1 MSINEIGSA
10 VARRVRTALPD
21 LHPADGALAD
31 NTPSPLPSP
40 TPTQP
45 AQPTAPTEPP
55 KTQAPAQPAPTPSPQ
70 PGPAPIAPMSTPEEQ
85 QADAAARAAL
95 AGDPDALAKYDAMQ
109 KNDLFGRH
117 DGGYP
122 GDPPGEAARARISI
136 MKQIAAFP
144 EGRVIDNLDQM
155 SRRGWF
161 DDMSP
166 EDRQRATRLVAYG
179 SSDTVPGAQGNDTR
193 HNTIDAIV
201 RSDDPPLSF
210 ADLRM
215 DDTGVTWGQ
224 HKPGLLGFGESIEL
238 NRKLIAAS
246 DDPITAG
253 STDAQLATD
262 TLAHEYNH
270 KIRGGSNESS
280 FDYFMN
286 EYRAWYAGYVS
297 ENGHP
302 PSRTEAFVRSR
313 ELTMTDLYPSLR
325 DVLDGKDHFLDGND
339 AAEEQKKLVAF
350 MAELSG
356 LDPATATVDDIRQRS
371 KADVP
376 AGDATVPFSTDED
389 DPNNIDNHPG

>member
-1 MSINEIGSA
+1 
-10 VARRVRTALPD
+10 
-21 LHPADGALAD
+21 
-31 NTPSPLPSP
+31 
-40 TPTQP
+40 
-45 AQPTAPTEPP
+45 
-55 KTQAPAQPAPTPSPQ
+55 
-70 PGPAPIAPMSTPEEQ
+70 MSTPEEQ
-85 QADAAARAAL
+85 QADTAARASL
-95 AGDPDALAKYDAMQ
+95 AGNPDALAKYDALQ

-122 GDPPGEAARARISI
+122 GDPPGAAARARISI

-144 EGRVIDNLDQM
+144 EARVIDNLDQM
-155 SRRGWF
+155 SRRDWF
-161 DDMSP
+161 DAMSP
-166 EDRQRATRLVAYG
+166 EDKQRATRLVAYG
-179 SSDTVPGAQGNDTR
+179 SSDTVPGGQGNTTR

-210 ADLRM
+210 ADLRK
-215 DDTGVTWGQ
+215 DDVGVTWGQ

-253 STDAQLATD
+253 SDDAQLATD

-302 PSRTEAFVRSR
+302 PSRAEAFDRSR

-339 AAEEQKKLVAF
+339 AGEEQKKLVAF
-350 MAELSG
+350 MATLSG
-356 LDPATATVDDIRQRS
+356 LDPATATVDDVRQRS

-376 AGDATVPFSTDED
+376 AGDATVPFSTDGG